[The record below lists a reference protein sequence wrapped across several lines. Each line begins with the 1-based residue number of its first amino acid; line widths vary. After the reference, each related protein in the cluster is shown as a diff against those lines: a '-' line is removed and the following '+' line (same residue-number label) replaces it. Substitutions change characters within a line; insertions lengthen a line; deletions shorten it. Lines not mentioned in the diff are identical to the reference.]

1 MGESNMQC
9 IVAHKGMF
17 LVGCCSWLRS
27 ILYSNR
33 ILYKKKADVSTAIL
47 QSSSEHTQQCF
58 VHAVYALMK
67 TAE

>member
-1 MGESNMQC
+1 MSGCNV
-9 IVAHKGMF
+9 VAHEGMF

-27 ILYSNR
+27 IPTECF
-33 ILYKKKADVSTAIL
+33 DVSTAIL

-67 TAE
+67 TAQ